1 MYIGTWDILAIII
14 AMSTSITVVILAV
27 LQNAQLHKDNLNL
40 RRKLNMERIARDIH
54 GIRN

>member
-27 LQNAQLHKDNLNL
+27 LQNAQLHKDNINL